1 MMLQVRNL
9 KVSYGASIIV
19 DGIDLDVPQGGVT
32 TIIGPNGCGKS
43 TLLRATAG
51 LIACDSG
58 TVTLNGVDTAK
69 LKRREIAR
77 QLAVLPQ
84 TPVAPEGLTVRDLV
98 SRGRHPHQSWLR
110 QASAEDARAVD
121 AVMELTNIAEFAD
134 RPLERLSGGQRQR
147 AWIAM
152 VLAQDTPLVFLDEPT
167 TYLDLSH
174 SVEVL
179 SLVRRLADQEG
190 RTVLMVLHD
199 LNLAARYSD
208 QLIVMRRGEVR
219 AVGAPTE
226 VVTESLL
233 SRVFDLPAVVASDP
247 VSGGPLVVPR

>member
-9 KVSYGASIIV
+9 KVSYDATVIV

-51 LIACDSG
+51 LIASDSG

-208 QLIVMRRGEVR
+208 QLIVMQRGEVR
-219 AVGAPTE
+219 AVGTPTE

>member
-9 KVSYGASIIV
+9 KVSYGATVIV

-51 LIACDSG
+51 LIARDGG
-58 TVTLNGVDTAK
+58 TVTINGVDTAK

-84 TPVAPEGLTVRDLV
+84 APVAPEGLTVRDLV
-98 SRGRHPHQSWLR
+98 SYGRHPHQSWLR

-121 AVMELTNIAEFAD
+121 AVMELTNIAEFAE

-208 QLIVMRRGEVR
+208 QLIVMQRGEVR
-219 AVGAPTE
+219 AVGAPAE

>member
-9 KVSYGASIIV
+9 KVSYGATVIV

-32 TIIGPNGCGKS
+32 TLIGPNGCGKS

-51 LIACDSG
+51 LIACDHG

>member
-1 MMLQVRNL
+1 
-9 KVSYGASIIV
+9 
-19 DGIDLDVPQGGVT
+19 
-32 TIIGPNGCGKS
+32 
-43 TLLRATAG
+43 
-51 LIACDSG
+51 
-58 TVTLNGVDTAK
+58 
-69 LKRREIAR
+69 
-77 QLAVLPQ
+77 
-84 TPVAPEGLTVRDLV
+84 
-98 SRGRHPHQSWLR
+98 
-110 QASAEDARAVD
+110 
-121 AVMELTNIAEFAD
+121 
-134 RPLERLSGGQRQR
+134 
-147 AWIAM
+147 M

-208 QLIVMRRGEVR
+208 QLIVMQRGEVR
-219 AVGAPTE
+219 AVGAPAE

-247 VSGGPLVVPR
+247 VSGGPLVVPW

>member
-9 KVSYGASIIV
+9 KVSYGATVIV

-43 TLLRATAG
+43 TLLRAAAG
-51 LIACDSG
+51 LIARDGG
-58 TVTLNGVDTAK
+58 TVTINGVDTAK

-84 TPVAPEGLTVRDLV
+84 APVAPEGLTVRDLV

-110 QASAEDARAVD
+110 QASAEDAHAVD
-121 AVMELTNIAEFAD
+121 AVMELTNIAEFAE

-208 QLIVMRRGEVR
+208 QLIVMQRGEVR
-219 AVGAPTE
+219 AVGAPAE

-247 VSGGPLVVPR
+247 VSGGPLVVPW

>member
-9 KVSYGASIIV
+9 TVSYGASVILK
-19 DGIDLDVPQGGVT
+19 GIDLDVPKGGIT
-32 TIIGPNGCGKS
+32 TIVGPNGCGKS
-43 TLLRATAG
+43 TLLRAAAG
-51 LIACDSG
+51 LLARDCG
-58 TVTLNGVDTAK
+58 TVTLNGVDMAE

-84 TPVAPEGLTVRDLV
+84 TPVAPEGLTIRDLV
-98 SRGRHPHQSWLR
+98 GHGRHPHQSWLR
-110 QASAEDARAVD
+110 QDSADDSRVVD
-121 AVMELTNIAEFAD
+121 AVMELTNVTEFAN

-152 VLAQDTPLVFLDEPT
+152 VLAQETPLVFLDEPT

-208 QLIVMRRGEVR
+208 QLVVMQRGEVE
-219 AVGAPTE
+219 AVGVPAE
-226 VVTESLL
+226 VLTESLL
-233 SRVFDLPAVVASDP
+233 DRVFHLPAVVATDP
-247 VSGGPLVVPR
+247 VNGGPLVVPR

>member
-9 KVSYGASIIV
+9 KVSYGATVIV

-32 TIIGPNGCGKS
+32 TLIGPNGCGKS

-51 LIACDSG
+51 LIACDHG

-208 QLIVMRRGEVR
+208 QLIVMQRGEVQ
-219 AVGAPTE
+219 AVGAPAE